1 MRLRPCIRQVRRC
14 PVSPVN
20 FVGWGGLYPPF
31 RPLILRPL
39 FGVYNMAIKID
50 QLADNGTFR
59 GLAFITAIILIMLAW
74 RRGVFNLMA

>member
-1 MRLRPCIRQVRRC
+1 
-14 PVSPVN
+14 
-20 FVGWGGLYPPF
+20 
-31 RPLILRPL
+31 
-39 FGVYNMAIKID
+39 MAIKID